1 MMSASASQNRSEVVL
16 DVVECEVVLFAVFLL
31 VFFSFKVTHF
41 RKVFNKFVIQFIVV
55 RVCAVKPV
63 VVAIHNIL
71 KLLSLGRLLVNI
83 KI

>member
-31 VFFSFKVTHF
+31 VFFGFKVTYF

-63 VVAIHNIL
+63 VVINSVHLFAFLFDLSIH
-71 KLLSLGRLLVNI
+71 SSQ
-83 KI
+83 